1 MSFIKRVI
9 KKAIRA
15 FTGCKILY
23 KTNWYKSIMKFILIM
38 YGIESMMNETLMS

>member
-9 KKAIRA
+9 KKAIRV

-23 KTNWYKSIMKFILIM
+23 KTNWYKSMFLDPNHEI
-38 YGIESMMNETLMS
+38 YPDNV